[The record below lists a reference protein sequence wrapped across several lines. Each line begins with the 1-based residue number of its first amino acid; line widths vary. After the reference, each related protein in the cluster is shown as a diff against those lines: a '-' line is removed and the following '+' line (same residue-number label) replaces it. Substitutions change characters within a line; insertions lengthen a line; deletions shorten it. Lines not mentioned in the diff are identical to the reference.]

1 MRQWD
6 QLAWSWWLQSY
17 QSKKTLPKREVG
29 ASMALKEEDKSLA
42 SKHMA
47 RLEEGLAPS
56 EGQSMAG
63 LCSVLGLETNEL
75 SMLHGAALETDL

>member
-1 MRQWD
+1 
-6 QLAWSWWLQSY
+6 
-17 QSKKTLPKREVG
+17 
-29 ASMALKEEDKSLA
+29 MALKEEDKSLA
-42 SKHMA
+42 NKHMA